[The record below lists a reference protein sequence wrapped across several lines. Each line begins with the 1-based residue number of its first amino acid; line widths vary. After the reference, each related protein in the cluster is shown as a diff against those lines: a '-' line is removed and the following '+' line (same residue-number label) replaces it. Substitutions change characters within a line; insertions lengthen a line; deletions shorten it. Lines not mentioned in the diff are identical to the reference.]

1 MSKVA
6 KKLEI
11 AEGTENGVQI
21 GLKHVKKRFEDKE
34 VLKGVNLDIHS
45 GEFVA
50 VVGKSGS
57 GKSTLLRLIAGV
69 EEQTSGELLFNHV
82 SVKDSKVKVTM
93 MYQDSRLL
101 PWEKVINNVALGIKD
116 NWERK
121 AEEALEAVGLLSL
134 KKEWPAT
141 LSGGQKQRV
150 ALARALVHEPTLL
163 LLDEPL
169 SALDAL
175 TRLEM
180 QNLIEKIWLENKF
193 TTILVTHDVR
203 EAVRLADRI
212 ILIEDGYISMNI
224 VNRAPRPRKLSDTLL
239 GALENK
245 VLEKIVGDLHVI

>member
-1 MSKVA
+1 MSRIA
-6 KKLEI
+6 TELEI
-11 AEGTENGVQI
+11 SEGMEKGVHI
-21 GLKHVKKRFEDKE
+21 SLKHVEKQFAQKE
-34 VLKGVNLDIHS
+34 VLKEINLDIHA

-69 EEQTSGELLFNHV
+69 ETETSGELLFNNV
-82 SVKDSKVKVTM
+82 SLKDSKVKATM

-101 PWEKVINNVALGIKD
+101 PWEKVVNNVALGIRED
-116 NWERK
+116 WERK

-212 ILIEDGYISMNI
+212 ILIEDGYITMNVI
-224 VNRAPRPRKLSDTLL
+224 NRAPRPRKLSDISLNT
-239 GALENK
+239 LENK

>member
-1 MSKVA
+1 MNK
-6 KKLEI
+6 
-11 AEGTENGVQI
+11 Q
-21 GLKHVKKRFEDKE
+21 RY
-34 VLKGVNLDIHS
+34 LKGINLNIHS

-69 EEQTSGELLFNHV
+69 EAQTSGELLFNNV

-101 PWEKVINNVALGIKD
+101 SWEKVINNVALGIKGD
-116 NWERK
+116 WERK

-163 LLDEPL
+163 LLDESL

-175 TRLEM
+175 TGLEM
-180 QNLIEKIWLENKF
+180 QNLIETIWLKNKF

-224 VNRAPRPRKLSDTLL
+224 VNHAPRPRRLSDTLL
-239 GALENK
+239 NALENK

>member
-6 KKLEI
+6 NELEI
-11 AEGTENGVQI
+11 LEGIENGVQI
-21 GLKHVKKRFEDKE
+21 SLKHVEKRFEDKE
-34 VLKGVNLDIHS
+34 VLKGINLDIHS

-69 EEQTSGELLFNHV
+69 ETQTSGDLLFNHV
-82 SVKDSKVKVTM
+82 SIKDSKVKVTM

-101 PWEKVINNVALGIKD
+101 PWEKVINNVALGIKED
-116 NWERK
+116 WERK

-150 ALARALVHEPTLL
+150 ALARALAHEPTLL

-169 SALDAL
+169 SALDAM

-224 VNRAPRPRKLSDTLL
+224 VNRAPRRRLSDTLL
-239 GALENK
+239 GTLENK